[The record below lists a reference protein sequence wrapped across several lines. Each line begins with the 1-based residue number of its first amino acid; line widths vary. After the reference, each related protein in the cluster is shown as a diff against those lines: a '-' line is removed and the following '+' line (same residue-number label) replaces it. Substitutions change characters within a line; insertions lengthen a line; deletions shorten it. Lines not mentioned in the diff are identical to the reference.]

1 MIRSKTRLLAA
12 PVAALVALPGLAAVE
27 AAAGAP
33 PSGPAVPVL
42 TRGTFANPPASVR
55 PKYRWWQP
63 LAYTDDG
70 ELGRELDQIKKAGG
84 GGAEVAPFNVE
95 GTGNNTP
102 EFLKTYGWGT
112 PLWAR
117 KTRTML
123 AQAKSKGLGLDFTIG
138 PRWPA
143 IVPTV
148 DDVNDPSAQQQIVF
162 SHEFH
167 KGGTSRSG
175 ELPTNFN
182 VAPPAGAKRT
192 LIAALVAKCDDAD
205 CASSSAPRML
215 DRASVTDVTSKVD
228 AQGALTVDFPGDGTS
243 TYALIAFY
251 QTPSGQSLSG
261 YTATGTNYALD
272 PFSKAGAR
280 ATTDFYDEHILT
292 PDVRKLL
299 AQMGQSDL
307 FEDSLELGSTQ
318 KWTSELVGQWTKL
331 RGYDPV
337 EVLPALAGA
346 GDQGITDRPFFDFGG
361 GAAPGSAP
369 TTGRPSATSTSATG
383 STCSAP
389 GRTSTT
395 SAPASS
401 PTASRWT
408 SPRPPRTSTCPRA
421 SRWRSASR

>member
-1 MIRSKTRLLAA
+1 
-12 PVAALVALPGLAAVE
+12 
-27 AAAGAP
+27 
-33 PSGPAVPVL
+33 
-42 TRGTFANPPASVR
+42 
-55 PKYRWWQP
+55 
-63 LAYTDDG
+63 
-70 ELGRELDQIKKAGG
+70 
-84 GGAEVAPFNVE
+84 
-95 GTGNNTP
+95 
-102 EFLKTYGWGT
+102 
-112 PLWAR
+112 
-117 KTRTML
+117 ML